1 MVRGSMVNRRNKPS
15 RPATRPA
22 PAGKTPGGAPEPG
35 LTLFDTRLFDAR
47 PDRVDFRDV
56 AYRPALRSL
65 PPRYPSTGY
74 LDKWL
79 TTYVAAGLILDQG
92 TEGACTGFGLACVV
106 NYLLFVRAIEAKS
119 TDGFE
124 PVSPRMLYELARRYD
139 EWRGDDYEGSSCR
152 GALKGWHKHGVCSE
166 KLWPYPFDRDGKAVF
181 VRPNKGWEEDSVT
194 RPLGV
199 YYRVD
204 RASVVDL
211 QAAVAEIGAIY
222 VSAKVHEGWD
232 VLTRTRATA
241 PPRRHADIPLIP
253 APKNSRRT
261 GGHAFAIVGY
271 DERGF
276 IVQNSWGRRWGAG
289 GFGVLGYEDW
299 TRHATDAWTCALGV
313 PVTVGKD
320 RLAATRWPGRSGWS
334 LNSFERTT
342 RSPDNPPDD
351 PWPVDHSFD
360 TKAYQP
366 LSTSGAYERTLVTG
380 NDGRICVRDL
390 TRQGAADA
398 EAYAD
403 DILVTKPLEWF
414 AGQPGSKAKIAIYA
428 HGGLNSEQESI
439 ARIRVLA
446 PYFLANG
453 VYPIFLTW
461 RTGLDET
468 LFSAVEDWGRRIP
481 GAEEERAAGLGE
493 WLEDQK
499 DRAIEGLG
507 RLFGRG
513 IWSEMRENAAR
524 GVRPGH
530 GLDAVA
536 RKLVA
541 LSGKLGGKALELHL
555 AGHSAGAIM
564 LGHLLERLCGP
575 DLAAAA
581 PRVRTATLFAP
592 ACSSRFAVAR
602 YLAAAEKGILAPDR
616 LWLYVLSDENE
627 KLDALPSPGL
637 AVYGK
642 SLLYLVSRALD
653 DVRCMPLLGMERA
666 LLSRYA
672 YTGSREATDQWDAE
686 EIPFVKQWLAKWK
699 PNAGGNR
706 LLTIVTEHR
715 VRDTRAD
722 DFVQATHGSFDNN
735 IPVLTDTIER
745 IAGKKLVAPMEWLD
759 Y

>member
-1 MVRGSMVNRRNKPS
+1 MARRSTTDRRSKPS
-15 RPATRPA
+15 RAPTRSGPAARASSAANRPG
-22 PAGKTPGGAPEPG
+22 P
-35 LTLFDTRLFDAR
+35 TLFDTRLFDAR
-47 PDRVDFRDV
+47 PDRVDFRDLP
-56 AYRPALRSL
+56 YRPALRSL
-65 PPRYPSTGY
+65 PPRYPATGD

-79 TTYVAAGLILDQG
+79 AAYVEAGLILDQG

-106 NYLLFVRAIEAKS
+106 NYLFFVRAVESKS
-119 TDGFE
+119 TGAFA

-139 EWRGDDYEGSSCR
+139 EWRGEDYEGSSCR

-166 KLWPYPFDRDGKAVF
+166 KLWPYPFDREGNAVF
-181 VRPNKGWEEDSVT
+181 VRPREGWEADSVT

-222 VSAKVHEGWD
+222 VSAKVHDGWD
-232 VLTRTRATA
+232 ALTRSRVTA

-253 APKNSRRT
+253 PPENPRRT

-271 DERGF
+271 DARGF
-276 IVQNSWGRRWGAG
+276 VVQNSWGRRWGAG

-299 TRHATDAWTCALGV
+299 TRNATDAWTCALGV
-313 PVTVGKD
+313 PVVVGKD
-320 RLAATRWPGRSGWS
+320 RLTATRWPGRTGWS
-334 LNSFERTT
+334 LSSFARAT
-342 RSPDNPPDD
+342 RSADNPPDD
-351 PWPVDHSFD
+351 PWPVDHRFD

-366 LSTSGAYERTLVTG
+366 LSTSGAYERALVTG

-403 DILVTKPLEWF
+403 EILVTKPLEWF
-414 AGQPGSKAKIAIYA
+414 SSQSGARAKLAIYA
-428 HGGLNSEQESI
+428 HGGLNSEEESI

-453 VYPIFLTW
+453 VYPVFLTW
-461 RTGLDET
+461 RTGLMET
-468 LFSAVEDWGRRIP
+468 LYSAVEDWSTKLP
-481 GAEEERAAGLGE
+481 GAEEARVAGLGE

-499 DRAIEGLG
+499 DRAVERLA

-530 GLDAVA
+530 GLDMVA
-536 RKLVA
+536 RKLIE
-541 LSGKLGGKALELHL
+541 LSDKLGGKGLELH
-555 AGHSAGAIM
+555 AVGHSAGAIK
-564 LGHLLERLCGP
+564 LGHLLERLCGG
-575 DLAAAA
+575 DLVAAA
-581 PRVRTATLFAP
+581 PRVSTVTLFAP

-602 YLAAAEKGILAPDR
+602 YLAAAEKGVLSLDR

-627 KLDALPSPGL
+627 KLDALPKPELG
-637 AVYGK
+637 VYGK
-642 SLLYLVSRALD
+642 SLLYMVSRALD
-653 DVRCMPLLGMERA
+653 DVRRMPLLGMERA
-666 LLSRYA
+666 LSSKYA
-672 YTGSREATDQWDAE
+672 DRGSREATDQWEPE
-686 EIPFVKQWLAKWK
+686 EIAFVQQWLAQWK
-699 PNAGGNR
+699 PNAGGDR
-706 LLTIVTEHR
+706 LLTVVTEHK
-715 VRDTRAD
+715 VRNTRAQD
-722 DFVQATHGSFDNN
+722 YVQATHGSFDNN
-735 IPVLTDTIER
+735 IPVLTDTLER
-745 IAGKKLVAPMEWLD
+745 IAGRKLVAPMEWLD

>member
-1 MVRGSMVNRRNKPS
+1 MVRRSATD
-15 RPATRPA
+15 RPRKSAQA
-22 PAGKTPGGAPEPG
+22 PARPGRARNTPSAAKEPG
-35 LTLFDTRLFDAR
+35 LTLFETRLFDAR

-56 AYRPALRSL
+56 PYRPALRSL
-65 PPRYPSTGY
+65 PPAYPSTTY
-74 LDKWL
+74 IDKWL
-79 TTYVAAGLILDQG
+79 ANYVEAGLILDQG

-106 NYLLFVRAIEAKS
+106 NYLLFVRAVES
-119 TDGFE
+119 RTTGEFE

-152 GALKGWHKHGVCSE
+152 GALKGWHKHGVCSQ
-166 KLWPYPFDRDGKAVF
+166 KLWPYPLDRNGKAVF
-181 VRPNKGWEEDSVT
+181 VRPGKGWEEDSVT

-222 VSAKVHEGWD
+222 VSAKVHDGWD
-232 VLTRTRATA
+232 ALTRSRATA
-241 PPRRHADIPLIP
+241 PPRRHADIPIIP
-253 APKNSRRT
+253 PPKNSRRT

-289 GFGVLGYEDW
+289 GFGVLGYDDW
-299 TRHATDAWTCALGV
+299 TRNSTDAWTCALGV
-313 PVTVGKD
+313 PVVVGKG
-320 RLAATRWPGRSGWS
+320 RLTATRWPGRSGWS
-334 LNSFERTT
+334 LTSFERAT
-342 RSPDNPPDD
+342 RSADNPPDD

-390 TRQGAADA
+390 TRQGATDV
-398 EAYAD
+398 EAYAN

-414 AGQPGSKAKIAIYA
+414 SSQPGGAAKLAIYA
-428 HGGLNSEQESI
+428 HGGLNSEEESI

-453 VYPIFLTW
+453 VYPLFLTW
-461 RTGLDET
+461 RTGLNET
-468 LFSAVEDWGRRIP
+468 LFSAVEDWGRKIP
-481 GAEEERAAGLGE
+481 GADEARVAGLGE

-524 GVRPGH
+524 GVSPGH
-530 GLDAVA
+530 GLDVVA
-536 RKLVA
+536 RKLVE
-541 LSGKLGGKALELHL
+541 LSGKLGGKALELHV

-564 LGHLLERLCGP
+564 LGHLLERLCAS
-575 DLAAAA
+575 DLGAAA
-581 PRVRTATLFAP
+581 PRVGTATLFAP

-602 YLAAAEKGILAPDR
+602 YLAAAEKGVLALDR
-616 LWLYVLSDENE
+616 LWVYVLSDENE
-627 KLDALPSPGL
+627 KLDALPKPDL
-637 AVYGK
+637 PVYGK

-653 DVRCMPLLGMERA
+653 DVRRMPLLGMERA
-666 LLSRYA
+666 LLPGYA
-672 YTGSREATDQWDAE
+672 AAGSREATDQWDAE
-686 EIPFVKQWLAKWK
+686 EIPFVTQWLATWK

-706 LLTIVTEHR
+706 RLTIVAEHR
-715 VRDTRAD
+715 VRNTRAD
-722 DFVQATHGSFDNN
+722 DYVQATHGSFDNN
-735 IPVLTDTIER
+735 IPVLTETLER
-745 IAGKKLVAPMEWLD
+745 IAGKRLIAPMEWLD